1 MDLSDHEEGHG
12 EHHSQIEEPHIR
24 ADEGI
29 MASWGFHMAEE
40 LYMAI
45 IRKVEGHRR
54 VEEHH
59 MAEGLH
65 RAGVHHRVDH
75 KVLEHHMAEGHHR
88 AEEHRMVV
96 RKQEHHRGRVRHMV
110 DRKVREHHKAEELHD
125 ILGEERH
132 RRAEEGD
139 RQ

>member
-1 MDLSDHEEGHG
+1 MDLSDREEDPNGPEEGHG
-12 EHHSQIEEPHIR
+12 EHHSQIKEPHIR

-65 RAGVHHRVDH
+65 KAGVHHRVDH
-75 KVLEHHMAEGHHR
+75 KVLEHRMAEGHHR
-88 AEEHRMVV
+88 AEVLQNLFREFHSKMCCF
-96 RKQEHHRGRVRHMV
+96 RGNR
-110 DRKVREHHKAEELHD
+110 
-125 ILGEERH
+125 
-132 RRAEEGD
+132 
-139 RQ
+139 